1 MILFK
6 KIENVGIYKLS
17 EGRVFCF
24 NIFMEEIKTRIF
36 LKENFLE
43 NLLKLVSLRGEELMP
58 FDLENKFYF

>member
-36 LKENFLE
+36 LKENFFRKSFE
-43 NLLKLVSLRGEELMP
+43 ACLVKRRGVNTL
-58 FDLENKFYF
+58 